1 MTHQSLLTH
10 DGRFTWRSGRT
21 GCQKPRGNA
30 LRWSGALFAGL
41 LWLSLPAADL
51 AAAEAA
57 GAAQSDSAATELAG
71 RNTQRLLLLGQ
82 GPDRHAWSTHEYMAG
97 VNILAKCLAD
107 VEGLQTIIVR
117 ADEPFSQGPEL
128 LDGADGLVLFVSE
141 GAKWLHQ
148 DEARLAAFRSMA
160 ARGKG
165 LVVLHWGMGCKDAQ
179 YIKGFVNLFGG
190 CHGGPDRKH
199 GIYQVRATV
208 DAPDHPIMRGI
219 GSFDVED
226 EFYHHLKFPQPAQGI
241 TSLLRVPVLGE
252 QQTVAWAWERPNGGR
267 SAGFSG
273 CHFHRN
279 WELEEY
285 RRLATQAVLW
295 SLKRPVPEDGQTVDV
310 AKEILYLPPR
320 EKE

>member
-1 MTHQSLLTH
+1 L
-10 DGRFTWRSGRT
+10 
-21 GCQKPRGNA
+21 
-30 LRWSGALFAGL
+30 AGL
-41 LWLSLPAADL
+41 LWLSLPGGHLVAADTE
-51 AAAEAA
+51 AAAP
-57 GAAQSDSAATELAG
+57 SDSAAADSTG

-97 VNILAKCLAD
+97 VNILAKCLED
-107 VEGLQTIIVR
+107 VDGLQTIIVR
-117 ADEPFSQGPEL
+117 ADEPFEQGPEL

-148 DEARLAAFRSMA
+148 DEARLAAFQSLA

-165 LVVLHWGMGCKDAQ
+165 LVVLHWGMGCRDAE
-179 YIKGFVNLFGG
+179 YINGFVDLFGG
-190 CHGGPDRKH
+190 CHGGSDRKH

-208 DAPDHPIMRGI
+208 DAPNHPIMRGI
-219 GSFDVED
+219 DSFDVED
-226 EFYHHLKFPQPAQGI
+226 EFYYRLKFPKSAEGL
-241 TSLLRVPVLGE
+241 TSLLRVPVMGE
-252 QQTVAWAWERPNGGR
+252 EHTVAWAWERPNGGR

-295 SLKRPVPEDGQTVDV
+295 SLKRPIPEAGLPVDV

-320 EKE
+320 EEE